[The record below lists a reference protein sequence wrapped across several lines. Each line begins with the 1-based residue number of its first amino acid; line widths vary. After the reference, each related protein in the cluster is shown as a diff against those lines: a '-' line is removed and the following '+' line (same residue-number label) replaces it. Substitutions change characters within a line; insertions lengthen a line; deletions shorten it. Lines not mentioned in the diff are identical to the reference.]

1 MDDHRIE
8 APRKDL
14 RSKLESPRDSAPED
28 DPADAADA
36 DAGYLDGELDE
47 LYYGITSGEADPKT
61 GQPGLDQPEGDDL
74 DS

>member
-8 APRKDL
+8 GPRKDL
-14 RSKLESPRDSAPED
+14 RGKLEPPRGPVPED
-28 DPADAADA
+28 DPADVADG

-47 LYYGITSGEADPKT
+47 LYYGIAGSEADPKT
-61 GQPGLDQPEGDDL
+61 GQHGLDQLEGDDP